1 MKDRV
6 LELMMDVIP
15 HIPHCQKLGIQ
26 LVDADAGSLSL
37 ALPYSQKIIGN
48 PDTGVIDGGTLTT
61 LLDTACGFA
70 AASTQGDKLEMAP
83 TLDLRIDYMK
93 SAEPGLTVICEA
105 EAYRVS
111 ANIIF
116 ARGTAFHEQDK
127 ANPIAH
133 CSASFMRIDPKR
145 LQRNGSV

>member
-1 MKDRV
+1 MKDHIVARM
-6 LELMMDVIP
+6 LEIIP
-15 HIPHCQKLGIQ
+15 HIPHCKKLGITV
-26 LVDADAGSLSL
+26 VDADLGRLSL
-37 ALPYSQKIIGN
+37 ALPYSKSIVGN

-70 AASTQGDKLEMAP
+70 AACTQGQELEMAP

-93 SAEPGLTVICEA
+93 SAEPGLTVICDA

-111 ANIIF
+111 TNIIF
-116 ARGTAFHEQDK
+116 ARGIAFHEHDK
-127 ANPIAH
+127 ENPIAH

-145 LQRNGSV
+145 LQNNR